1 MPIIGSFATACAR
14 AFGFLTGLRESI
26 VYTYAGFFGSLSGP
40 NTPFPNKIYGSDS
53 NTLTTT
59 TDIGWTFAV
68 NSGGASGECGI
79 IVDGLIIATGRAIS
93 TDGGIT
99 WTNIQL
105 SGGNGFGGYSYTGT
119 NSAYAEGLIAYNP
132 TSKLM
137 GRISSGNN
145 PDYPYV
151 NYCYF
156 TLWDLQTKTLVNSV
170 FLGSIG
176 PDSIVYSA
184 PQNYFIIRGYNYSST
199 IYYMNGTTG
208 TSVGTG
214 GSQFTVPA
222 GAHPTLGYLFY
233 VYAPP
238 AYVFGVYQGA
248 RISATAD
255 PAASYTDLGPNN
267 LYSGT
272 MGKPVWCPVNNKW
285 FRSVSSGGALQI
297 WSSPTGA
304 QWTYL
309 AQPLYWGYVASTPVI
324 KETSAGV
331 LYLSGL
337 GYTDPGGSP
346 SYSGWSKSSN
356 GGVTWDTP
364 VYGQF
369 SSVTNNLNP

>member
-14 AFGFLTGLRESI
+14 AFGFLSSLRESVI
-26 VYTYAGFFGSLSGP
+26 YTYAGFYGSLAGP
-40 NTPFPNKIYGSDS
+40 AAPYPNKVYGTDS
-53 NTLTTT
+53 TALSAP
-59 TDIGWTFAV
+59 TDIGWTFAI
-68 NSGGASGECGI
+68 NGGTVGGENGI
-79 IVDGLIIATGRAIS
+79 IIDGLIIATGRAIS
-93 TDGGIT
+93 TNGGIT

-119 NSAYAEGLIAYNP
+119 NAAYTEGLIAYNP

-156 TLWDLQTKTLVNSV
+156 TLWDLQTKTLVSST

-184 PQNYFIIRGYNYSST
+184 PQNYFIIRGFNYSSSV
-199 IYYMNGTTG
+199 YYMDG
-208 TSVGTG
+208 TSGASL
-214 GSQFTVPA
+214 GSGSVQFTVPA
-222 GAHPTLGYLFY
+222 GTHPTLGYLYY

-238 AYVFGVYQGA
+238 QYVFGVYQGA
-248 RISATAD
+248 RISTSTS
-255 PAASYTDLGPNN
+255 PTTTYTDLGANN
-267 LYSGT
+267 LYSGA

-309 AQPLYWGYVASTPVI
+309 AQPLNWGYVATGPVI
-324 KETSAGV
+324 KEDSSGA
-331 LYLSGL
+331 LYLSGF
-337 GYTDPGGSP
+337 GYTDGTGNTT
-346 SYSGWSKSSN
+346 YSGWSKSSN
-356 GGVTWDTP
+356 GGVTWSTP
-364 VYGQF
+364 EYGTF
-369 SSVTNNLNP
+369 GSLNINLNP